1 MLTDAED
8 VESYLVGE
16 LDLFEEIAEP
26 LRRSDGLVRELRE
39 GVDAELDRP
48 TVTTLSR
55 ASVQRESNAV
65 PDSSRR
71 SASASSCGHAGR

>member
-1 MLTDAED
+1 MLADAED
-8 VESYLVGE
+8 VEPYLVGE
-16 LDLFEEIAEP
+16 LDLFEEIAEA

-48 TVTTLSR
+48 TVTTSSR
-55 ASVQRESNAV
+55 ASMQRESNAV
-65 PDSSRR
+65 SDSSRR

>member
-8 VESYLVGE
+8 VEPYLVGQ

-39 GVDAELDRP
+39 GVDAKLDRP
-48 TVTTLSR
+48 KVT
-55 ASVQRESNAV
+55 
-65 PDSSRR
+65 PW
-71 SASASSCGHAGR
+71 